1 MLLKTLVS
9 GYRQLKDMRYK
20 DMRLKLQI
28 EKTEEK
34 SPTGALHPFL
44 REPGHT

>member
-1 MLLKTLVS
+1 M
-9 GYRQLKDMRYK
+9 KDMRYK

-34 SPTGALHPFL
+34 IPEIEGKNELKK
-44 REPGHT
+44 